1 MTTNYTHLRRLAKAR
16 AVVSLFASM
25 ETEEALAVGSLL
37 AGLDASEEMCGISR
51 EQRLRLIDI
60 TDALDHDVPNPDL
73 AADLTKII
81 TDNHGVSNE
90 LARTAAGID
99 LLQALRD
106 VERLVRVNEAMT
118 ADILRSKSHKDH
130 FAAANAAIFRLREI
144 GRVVTPLVALLEPG
158 AGKDAQ
164 AVAAE

>member
-1 MTTNYTHLRRLAKAR
+1 MTTNYTHLSRLAKAR
-16 AVVSLFASM
+16 AVVSLFGNMTQEDAQ
-25 ETEEALAVGSLL
+25 AVAGLL
-37 AGLDASEEMCGISR
+37 AGIDEAEDECGITR
-51 EQRLRLIDI
+51 QQRLRMIDI
-60 TDALDHDVPNPDL
+60 MEADVPGTVL
-73 AADLTKII
+73 AADLAKII

-90 LARTAAGID
+90 LARAAAGID

-106 VERLVRVNEAMT
+106 VERLVRINENMT

-158 AGKDAQ
+158 AGNGAQ

>member
-1 MTTNYTHLRRLAKAR
+1 MTTNYTHLRRLAAAR
-16 AVVSLFASM
+16 AIVSLFGNMTPEDAQ
-25 ETEEALAVGSLL
+25 AVAGLL
-37 AGLDASEEMCGISR
+37 AGIDEAEDECGISR
-51 EQRLRLIDI
+51 QQRLRMIDI
-60 TDALDHDVPNPDL
+60 MEADVPGTVL

-99 LLQALRD
+99 LMQSLRD
-106 VERLVRVNEAMT
+106 VERLVRINEAMT
-118 ADILRSKSHKDH
+118 ADVLRSKSHKDH

>member
-16 AVVSLFASM
+16 AIVSLFGNMTPEDAQ
-25 ETEEALAVGSLL
+25 AVAGLL
-37 AGLDASEEMCGISR
+37 AGIDEAEDECGISR
-51 EQRLRLIDI
+51 QQRLRMIDI
-60 TDALDHDVPNPDL
+60 MEADVPGTVL

-106 VERLVRVNEAMT
+106 VERLVRINEAMT
-118 ADILRSKSHKDH
+118 ADVLRSKSHKDH

-158 AGKDAQ
+158 VGNDAQ